1 MRPRTLIVLF
11 ALVAGVGALIWFF
24 ERELPSTDERAKLS
38 KKLVR
43 LEPDSVRAIVLT
55 AGEQRLR
62 LERAGP
68 VGNAGDGGDAGDQS
82 AEWMLTQPRTG
93 RADSRE
99 VEDFLRRIRDLKK
112 QRTLQD
118 GSRDQLGLDQPRAE
132 IALEIES
139 GDIILRF
146 GGKIPASSNTIVEV
160 GNGPP
165 FYVVSDSLFEDTA
178 REPNGWRSRDAI
190 PIQESRIEKIEVLNP
205 GTGVVLER
213 SGESFRLV
221 GPIEDLADE
230 DRVSTLLSAL
240 TELEIEEFVDQPD
253 GTFEPSAAAVRL
265 TITGEEEPLLVEID
279 SSPSTGTTG
288 TGGDLAAVRVGGQV
302 FKAYTDLASLLALA
316 PGEWQST
323 SWSDRDIFE
332 TESFRVVRSGGES
345 HYERR
350 EGEWWRG
357 DVRIQY
363 SLASAFL
370 RALAGARGAPVD
382 SEVGQSA
389 REAGELLE
397 VGAEVE
403 AEVEIELES
412 SGGKETLRLWADV
425 EGYLAER
432 SGRATLLRLDAES
445 AETFFAELE
454 ALEAAPETPPDQ
466 EAFD

>member
-68 VGNAGDGGDAGDQS
+68 VGNAGDAGDQS

-221 GPIEDLADE
+221 EPIEDLADE

-240 TELEIEEFVDQPD
+240 IELEIEEFVDQPD
-253 GTFEPSAAAVRL
+253 RVFEGGAAAVRL
-265 TITGEEEPLLVEID
+265 TIAGEEEPLLVEID
-279 SSPSTGTTG
+279 SSTAA
-288 TGGDLAAVRVGGQV
+288 GDLTAVRVGGQV
-302 FKAYTDLASLLALA
+302 FKADTDLASLLELA
-316 PGEWQST
+316 PADWRST
-323 SWSDRDIFE
+323 SWSDRNIFE

-345 HYERR
+345 RYERR
-350 EGEWWRG
+350 DGEWWRG
-357 DVRIQY
+357 DVGIQY

-370 RALAGARGAPVD
+370 RALTGARGVPVD
-382 SEVGQSA
+382 SPVGLGASA
-389 REAGELLE
+389 AGESHE
-397 VGAEVE
+397 VGAEGE
-403 AEVEIELES
+403 AEIEIDLES
-412 SGGKETLRLWADV
+412 SGSKETLRLWADA
-425 EGYLAER
+425 EGHLAER
-432 SGRATLLRLDAES
+432 SGRATLIRLDSDS
-445 AETFFAELE
+445 AEAFFAKLE
-454 ALEAAPETPPDQ
+454 ALEAVPEDASDQ
-466 EAFD
+466 SASD

>member
-62 LERAGP
+62 LERAGQ
-68 VGNAGDGGDAGDQS
+68 VGDAGDQS
-82 AEWMLTQPRTG
+82 GEWMLTQPRTG
-93 RADSRE
+93 RADSGE
-99 VEDFLRRIRDLKK
+99 VEGFLRRIRDLEK
-112 QRTLQD
+112 QRTLED

-160 GNGPP
+160 GNEPP

-221 GPIEDLADE
+221 EPIEDLADE

-240 TELEIEEFVDQPD
+240 IELEIEEFVDQPD
-253 GTFEPSAAAVRL
+253 RVFEGGAAAVRL
-265 TITGEEEPLLVEID
+265 TIAGEEEPLLVEID
-279 SSPSTGTTG
+279 SSTAA
-288 TGGDLAAVRVGGQV
+288 GDLTAVRVGGQV
-302 FKAYTDLASLLALA
+302 FKADTDLASLLELA
-316 PGEWQST
+316 PADWRST
-323 SWSDRDIFE
+323 SWSDRNIFE

-350 EGEWWRG
+350 DGEWWRG

-370 RALAGARGAPVD
+370 RALTGARGVPVD
-382 SEVGQSA
+382 SPVGLGASA
-389 REAGELLE
+389 AGESHE
-397 VGAEVE
+397 VGAEGE
-403 AEVEIELES
+403 AEVEIDLES
-412 SGGKETLRLWADV
+412 SGGKETLRLWADA
-425 EGYLAER
+425 EGHLAER
-432 SGRATLLRLDAES
+432 SGRATLIRLDSDS
-445 AETFFAELE
+445 AEAFFAKLE
-454 ALEAAPETPPDQ
+454 ALEAVPEDASDQ
-466 EAFD
+466 SASD